1 MRFSHLESLR
11 WVSHPVRMLFDCWD
25 MFVKFSITCCSTGE
39 AKPAA
44 ASSHA
49 VRVMGPEVLDS
60 GGGQPGQQERGVE
73 GAGGGRVL
81 SLLSEEPPPVNV
93 PGSVYWNSNRDTLY
107 QFIPESAAPNLD
119 TKSLWQTQ
127 HFFAIFSTFTIH
139 NFIPSHTHT

>member
-1 MRFSHLESLR
+1 
-11 WVSHPVRMLFDCWD
+11 

-73 GAGGGRVL
+73 GAGGGRES
-81 SLLSEEPPPVNV
+81 SLCSLRNLPLLMSRDQFTETVTETHCT
-93 PGSVYWNSNRDTLY
+93 NSPRNQLR
-107 QFIPESAAPNLD
+107 QI
-119 TKSLWQTQ
+119 
-127 HFFAIFSTFTIH
+127 
-139 NFIPSHTHT
+139 